1 MLKVGG
7 RVRSVRGM
15 VWDWGMGL
23 ELGTATVGGLRDVVG
38 VLREWQCE
46 GSPHQ
51 LHPGDVG
58 WYWRFGAEQ
67 TAAAMRTW
75 SRDGVIVAVGLLD
88 EADLVRIAFDPAV
101 LQDVELAER
110 VAADVAEP
118 ECGVLV
124 AGKVYL
130 EAPAGALVRDL
141 LAEAGWQLDEPWV
154 PLRRDLSEP
163 VGAPELRVDVIGAE
177 EAHERVT
184 VQRESFEGSTFT
196 NERWFTMADGIPY
209 ADARCLVGRNQ
220 LGESVAA
227 VTVWSA
233 GEGKPGY
240 LEPMGV
246 HRMHRGRG
254 YGEAITVAAAQHLQ
268 EMGAS
273 SAYTCTP
280 AFNVGAVATYE
291 AAGFVRQPDLRDLRR
306 DA

>member
-1 MLKVGG
+1 MAI
-7 RVRSVRGM
+7 
-15 VWDWGMGL
+15 
-23 ELGTATVGGLRDVVG
+23 ELGTATVGGLGEVVTA
-38 VLREWQCE
+38 LREWQGE
-46 GSPHQ
+46 GTPHQ

-67 TAAAMRTW
+67 TAAALRTW
-75 SRDGVIVAVGLLD
+75 RRDGAIVALGLLD
-88 EADLVRIAFDPAV
+88 EADLVRIAFDPSA
-101 LQDVELAER
+101 LQDAELAEQ

-118 ECGVLV
+118 ARGVLV
-124 AGKVYL
+124 EGKVYV
-130 EAPAGALVRDL
+130 EAPPGALVKDVL
-141 LAEAGWQLDEPWV
+141 FKAGWSLDEPWV

-163 VGAPELRVDVIGAE
+163 VPAPELRVDVIGAE

-196 NERWFTMADGIPY
+196 NARWFAMADGIPY

-254 YGEAITVAAAQHLQ
+254 YGEAITLAAARALQ

-273 SAYTCTP
+273 SANTCTP
-280 AFNVGAVATYE
+280 GFNVGAVATYE
-291 AAGFVRQPDLRDLRR
+291 AAGFVRGEDLRDLRR

>member
-1 MLKVGG
+1 
-7 RVRSVRGM
+7 
-15 VWDWGMGL
+15 MGL
-23 ELGTATVGGLRDVVG
+23 ELGTPSVDGLRDVVTA
-38 VLREWQCE
+38 LREWQGE
-46 GSPHQ
+46 GNPRQ
-51 LHPGDVG
+51 LHPGDIG

-67 TAAAMRTW
+67 TAAAIRTW
-75 SRDGVIVAVGLLD
+75 SRDGGIVALGLLD
-88 EADLVRIAFDPAV
+88 EADLVRIAFDPSL
-101 LQDVELAER
+101 LQDAELAEQ
-110 VAADVAEP
+110 VAADVADP
-118 ECGVLV
+118 ARGVLIEGQV
-124 AGKVYL
+124 FVESPPGSAVKEVL
-130 EAPAGALVRDL
+130 SA
-141 LAEAGWQLDEPWV
+141 AGWKLEDPWV
-154 PLRRDLSEP
+154 PVRRDLSEP
-163 VGAPELRVDVIGAE
+163 VPAPELRVDVIGAE

-184 VQRESFEGSTFT
+184 VQRESFDGSTFT
-196 NERWFTMADGIPY
+196 NERWFAMADGIPY

-246 HRMHRGRG
+246 HRLHRGRG
-254 YGEAITVAAAQHLQ
+254 YGEAITVAAAYHLQ
-268 EMGAS
+268 QMGAS

>member
-1 MLKVGG
+1 MAIE
-7 RVRSVRGM
+7 M
-15 VWDWGMGL
+15 
-23 ELGTATVGGLRDVVG
+23 GTATVDGLGDVVSA
-38 VLREWQCE
+38 LREWQGE
-46 GSPHQ
+46 GTPRQ

-67 TAAAMRTW
+67 TAASIRTW
-75 SRDGVIVAVGLLD
+75 RRDGAIVALGLLD
-88 EADLVRIAFDPAV
+88 EADMIRIAFDPAAS
-101 LQDVELAER
+101 QDLELAER
-110 VAADVAEP
+110 MAADVAEP
-118 ECGVLV
+118 ARGVLV
-124 AGKVYL
+124 DGQVYV
-130 EAPAGALVRDL
+130 EAPPGAALKDL
-141 LAEAGWQLDEPWV
+141 LLKAGWQLDDPWV

-163 VGAPELRVDVIGAE
+163 VPAPALRVDVVGAE
-177 EAHERVT
+177 DAHERVT
-184 VQRESFEGSTFT
+184 VQRESFDGSTFT
-196 NERWFTMADGIPY
+196 NERWFAMADGIPY
-209 ADARCLVGRNQ
+209 ADARCLIGRNE

-233 GEGKPGY
+233 GAGKPGY

-254 YGEAITVAAAQHLQ
+254 YGEAITVAAARALQ

-291 AAGFVRQPDLRDLRR
+291 AAGFVRQDELRDVRR

>member
-1 MLKVGG
+1 
-7 RVRSVRGM
+7 M
-15 VWDWGMGL
+15 VWDWGMAW
-23 ELGTATVGGLRDVVG
+23 ELGTPGVDGLGEVVAA
-38 VLREWQCE
+38 LREWQGE
-46 GSPHQ
+46 GTPHQ
-51 LHPGDVG
+51 LHPGDIG

-67 TAAAMRTW
+67 TAAAIRTW
-75 SRDGVIVAVGLLD
+75 RRDGEIVALGLLD
-88 EADLVRIAFDPAV
+88 EADLVRIAFDPVA
-101 LQDVELAER
+101 LDDAELAEQM
-110 VAADVAEP
+110 AADVADP
-118 ECGVLV
+118 ARGVLV
-124 AGKVYL
+124 EGQVYV
-130 EAPAGALVRDL
+130 EAPPGAAVKDL
-141 LAEAGWQLDEPWV
+141 LVKAGWQLDDPWV

-163 VGAPELRVDVIGAE
+163 VPAPALRVDVIGAE

-184 VQRESFEGSTFT
+184 VQRESFDGSTFT
-196 NERWFTMADGIPY
+196 NARWFAMADGIPY
-209 ADARCLVGRNQ
+209 ADARCLVGRNE

-254 YGEAITVAAAQHLQ
+254 YGEAITVAAARALQ

-291 AAGFVRQPDLRDLRR
+291 AAGFVRGADLRDARR
-306 DA
+306 DVVGGA

>member
-1 MLKVGG
+1 
-7 RVRSVRGM
+7 M
-15 VWDWGMGL
+15 VWDRGMAIVM
-23 ELGTATVGGLRDVVG
+23 GTATVGGLGDVVTA
-38 VLREWQCE
+38 LREWQGE
-46 GSPHQ
+46 GTPHQ

-67 TAAAMRTW
+67 TAAAIRTW
-75 SRDGVIVAVGLLD
+75 SRDGRILALGLLD
-88 EADLVRIAFDPAV
+88 EADLVRIAFDPSALV
-101 LQDVELAER
+101 DAELAEQ

-118 ECGVLV
+118 GRGVLV
-124 AGKVYL
+124 EGKVYV
-130 EAPAGALVRDL
+130 EAPPGAVVRDVL
-141 LAEAGWQLDEPWV
+141 FKAGWNVEEPWV

-163 VGAPELRVDVIGAE
+163 VPASELRVDVIGAE

-196 NERWFTMADGIPY
+196 NARWFAMADGIPY

-254 YGEAITVAAAQHLQ
+254 YGEAITVAAARALQ

-273 SAYTCTP
+273 SANTCTP

-291 AAGFVRQPDLRDLRR
+291 AAGFVRGEDLRDLRR

>member
-1 MLKVGG
+1 MAIE
-7 RVRSVRGM
+7 M
-15 VWDWGMGL
+15 
-23 ELGTATVGGLRDVVG
+23 GTATVGGLGDVVG
-38 VLREWQCE
+38 ALREWQ
-46 GSPHQ
+46 GDATPHQ

-58 WYWRFGAEQ
+58 WYWRFGAER
-67 TAAAMRTW
+67 TAAAIRTW
-75 SRDGVIVAVGLLD
+75 TRDGRIVALGLLD
-88 EADLVRIAFDPAV
+88 EVDLVRIAFDPAE
-101 LQDVELAER
+101 LEDVELAER
-110 VAADVAEP
+110 VAADVADP
-118 ECGVLV
+118 ERGVLIE
-124 AGKVYL
+124 GKVFV
-130 EAPAGALVRDL
+130 EAPPGALVKDVL
-141 LAEAGWQLDEPWV
+141 FKAGWQLDEPWV
-154 PLRRDLSEP
+154 PLRRDLSVP
-163 VGAPELRVDVIGAE
+163 VPVPELRVDVIGSE

-233 GEGKPGY
+233 GAGKPGY

-254 YGEAITVAAAQHLQ
+254 YGEAITVAAAYHLQ
-268 EMGAS
+268 QMGAS
-273 SAYTCTP
+273 TAYTYTP

-291 AAGFVRQPDLRDLRR
+291 AAGFVRGEDLRDLRR